1 MGIVLQTCELI
12 VRDECTMTNKKAMEA
27 LGHTLK
33 DLRENRQLFNGTL
46 ILLSRDFRQTLLV
59 IPHLKTAG
67 ELNACLSSIAIC
79 K

>member
-1 MGIVLQTCELI
+1 MDIVLQTYEFI
-12 VRDECTMTNKKAMEA
+12 IRDECTMTHKKAMEA

-33 DLRENRQLFNGTL
+33 DVRENRQLFNGTL

-59 IPHLKTAG
+59 IPHLKTVG
-67 ELNACLSSIAIC
+67 ELNACLSSITLC